1 MSCHIEILMRNS
13 ASTFN
18 GWMKTTTQ
26 NNEVLRSISIGY
38 QKNCNEDGLICDHTI
53 ERKIKSVMEKYNI
66 NILDYKLNNIH
77 TNSVFATQVLIKEN
91 IYNQLANELTME

>member
-1 MSCHIEILMRNS
+1 MSSHIEILMRNS

-26 NNEVLRSISIGY
+26 DNEVLRSISIGS
-38 QKNCNEDGLICDHTI
+38 QKNCNEDGLICDHTT
-53 ERKIKSVMEKYNI
+53 ENKIKFVMEKY

-77 TNSVFATQVLIKEN
+77 TENIFATQVLIREDS
-91 IYNQLANELTME
+91 YTDLANQLTKK

>member
-1 MSCHIEILMRNS
+1 MSSHIEILMRNS

-26 NNEVLRSISIGY
+26 DNEVVRSISIGC
-38 QKNCNEDGLICDHTI
+38 QINCNEDGLICDHTT

-66 NILDYKLNNIH
+66 LEYKLNNIH
-77 TNSVFATQVLIKEN
+77 TENVFATQVLIKEN
-91 IYNQLANELTME
+91 IYTQLANELTMK